1 LSWLRRKKPKVEKQ
15 TKLEMPK
22 GLWIKCD
29 GCGEIIFHK
38 ELERNLW
45 TCTSCR
51 HHFRI
56 PAKAYVKI
64 LLDEGSLN
72 EIFPD
77 IESSDPLRF
86 VDSKPYTKRL
96 RDAKEKTGV
105 KSAILTGRGEVEKI
119 PVMIGIMDFAFLGG
133 SMGSAVGEKIYRL
146 VEAAIDGRM
155 PVVIVTASGGAR
167 MQEGMF
173 SLMQLAKTSAV
184 LGKLSREKL
193 PFIVI
198 QTDPTTGGVTA
209 SYGMLGDVIIAE
221 PHALVGFAGPRVIK
235 QTIKQ
240 DLPEG
245 FQRSEFL
252 LEHGMVDMVIH
263 RKEMKSTLAKILSF
277 FSEEVIEEAQ

>member
-1 LSWLRRKKPKVEKQ
+1 
-15 TKLEMPK
+15 MPK